1 MRGSFELTASKV
13 VSREEAKTRVAR
25 WRAEGKRV
33 AYTNGC
39 FDVIHAGHVRTLE
52 AARQHGDVLVVG
64 INSDESA
71 RRIKG
76 PGRPIFKERER
87 AEMVAALE
95 AVDLVV
101 VFPEESSLPL
111 IAELRPEVWVKG
123 GDYTLDTV
131 NQEEKAFVES
141 YGGGVALGERV
152 AGESTTDVIARVK
165 ALPEGQLT
173 GQETRG

>member
-1 MRGSFELTASKV
+1 
-13 VSREEAKTRVAR
+13 
-25 WRAEGKRV
+25 
-33 AYTNGC
+33 
-39 FDVIHAGHVRTLE
+39 
-52 AARQHGDVLVVG
+52 
-64 INSDESA
+64 
-71 RRIKG
+71 
-76 PGRPIFKERER
+76 
-87 AEMVAALE
+87 LE

-165 ALPEGQLT
+165 ALPEG
-173 GQETRG
+173 